1 MRLELTI
8 ELPEN
13 LQEDQ
18 RRAAAKAAQE
28 AAILSLFRSGA
39 ISSRVA
45 ARTLGLSYA
54 VFLDWI
60 AEFGI
65 PVASGPL
72 ATGALEIVR
81 RQAL

>member
-1 MRLELTI
+1 MRLDLTI

-45 ARTLGLSYA
+45 A
-54 VFLDWI
+54 
-60 AEFGI
+60 
-65 PVASGPL
+65 
-72 ATGALEIVR
+72 
-81 RQAL
+81 